1 MRHGETDWNKE
12 GRYQGQ
18 SDVPLNQIGCMQAQ
32 LVAQHLVTER
42 INAIYSSDLLR
53 SMETAHFIAA
63 VHSLDVIPCQELREI
78 NYGSWEGKTTDELKR
93 LFPEEYKMREANPIE
108 FAPYNGESRRQLY
121 NRVIKKVIEIASN
134 HNPNHNGDSIAIV
147 THGGPCAAVVGYA
160 LGINISEFQ
169 QNPFTRVFHFDNCSI
184 SIIDFQADG
193 RMFLCLYNS
202 TSHLKELGKGSRKE
216 I

>member
-1 MRHGETDWNKE
+1 
-12 GRYQGQ
+12 
-18 SDVPLNQIGCMQAQ
+18 MQAQ
-32 LVAQHLVTER
+32 LVAQHLATEPV
-42 INAIYSSDLLR
+42 NAIYSSDLLR
-53 SMETAHFIAA
+53 SMETAHFIALA
-63 VHSLDVIPCQELREI
+63 HGLKVIPCQELREI

-108 FAPYNGESRRQLY
+108 FAPYNGENRRQLY
-121 NRVIKKVIEIASN
+121 HRVIKKVVEIASSHNSN
-134 HNPNHNGDSIAIV
+134 HDGDSIVIV
-147 THGGPCAAVVGYA
+147 THSGPCAAVVGYA

-193 RMFLCLYNS
+193 KMFLCLYNS
-202 TSHLKELGKGSRKE
+202 TSHLRKMGKEFGKE